1 MITVT
6 LKTGKDIRVLPR
18 ELKGLKAA
26 GLLKE
31 EKGKT
36 KTKEEKG
43 KTETKLDA
51 EDAKPENEETKQNT
65 EEKTDDNQGEPEKK
79 EEPALPKNRPVNIST
94 KNINQGT
101 TR

>member
-51 EDAKPENEETKQNT
+51 EGPKLDN
-65 EEKTDDNQGEPEKK
+65 EEKTDDNQGEPEQKAGPASPKK
-79 EEPALPKNRPVNIST
+79 RPVNISIN
-94 KNINQGT
+94 NIKQGT

>member
-1 MITVT
+1 M
-6 LKTGKDIRVLPR
+6 LPR
-18 ELKGLKAA
+18 EVKGLKAA

-51 EDAKPENEETKQNT
+51 EGPKLDN

-79 EEPALPKNRPVNIST
+79 EEPAPPKNRPVNISINNIKQGAT
-94 KNINQGT
+94 K
-101 TR
+101 